1 MPTIPMIVP
10 LLVAGAIFGHTLR
23 NKKEHIGRKLTALG
37 SLLGGLGNAANA
49 AVLELFQPQTTTRTA
64 IPAFARQTVPTQTL
78 TSFLILSFVVGVL
91 TVLLVII
98 PAVLVQRRALPHL
111 SFRRRKEEEGE
122 KNLE

>member
-37 SLLGGLGNAANA
+37 SLLGGLGNVANA
-49 AVLELFQPQTTTRTA
+49 AVLELFQNQATTGTA
-64 IPAFARQTVPTQTL
+64 IRSFPRQTVPTQTPA
-78 TSFLILSFVVGVL
+78 SFLILSFVVGVL
-91 TVLLVII
+91 TVLLVVIS
-98 PAVLVQRRALPHL
+98 AVLFQRRAIPHL
-111 SFRRRKEEEGE
+111 PFRRRKEEEEE

>member
-1 MPTIPMIVP
+1 MIVP

-64 IPAFARQTVPTQTL
+64 IPAFARQTVPTQTPA
-78 TSFLILSFVVGVL
+78 SFLILSFVVGVL

-98 PAVLVQRRALPHL
+98 SAVLVQRRALPHL
-111 SFRRRKEEEGE
+111 SFRRRKEEDEQGEEEE